1 MWGKEYVQKLQTSQF
16 GSGLVYMNM
25 NLKVKFKGAN
35 PIYIVE
41 AHKCKTR
48 ESQP

>member
-1 MWGKEYVQKLQTSQF
+1 MWVKEYVLKLQTSPF
-16 GSGLVYMNM
+16 GSALVYMNAD
-25 NLKVKFKGAN
+25 LKVKFKKAN
-35 PIYIVE
+35 PTYIVE